1 MKNWISTNEKQ
12 RFALKKIAGKTVSVL
27 IGTTLFGFYL
37 GTKTEVHVVKAD
49 TITDVSTKLEQA
61 KPETTPEVDTKS
73 AINEASDNVARDAVQ
88 TTDTTNNKEQSA
100 TLATPIKSLAPTVA
114 SNKTSEVS
122 DSLKVPTEKTTEPT
136 SNLNTENNQK
146 DAVQTTDTT
155 NNKEQSTTLAT
166 TIKSLAPT
174 VASNKTSEVSDSL
187 KVPTE
192 KTTEPTSNL
201 NTENNQNVKNFLA
214 ASLVSASSTRSLA
227 TKSYFNALRMIKL
240 VSASSIRSPATDQEA
255 ELPKSDQVFELQD
268 TPIYNDLVSTEGL
281 KGKEATWL

>member
-1 MKNWISTNEKQ
+1 
-12 RFALKKIAGKTVSVL
+12 
-27 IGTTLFGFYL
+27 
-37 GTKTEVHVVKAD
+37 
-49 TITDVSTKLEQA
+49 
-61 KPETTPEVDTKS
+61 
-73 AINEASDNVARDAVQ
+73 
-88 TTDTTNNKEQSA
+88 
-100 TLATPIKSLAPTVA
+100 
-114 SNKTSEVS
+114 SEVS

-155 NNKEQSTTLAT
+155 NNKDQSATLAT
-166 TIKSLAPT
+166 PIKSLAPT

-227 TKSYFNALRMIKL
+227 TKSYFNALKMIKL

-255 ELPKSDQVFELQD
+255 ELPKSDKVFEPQD
-268 TPIYNDLVSTEGL
+268 APIYDDVVSTEGL
-281 KGKEATWL
+281 KGKEATWLWKVLNSYWHSDEGYTKIKETLNDANLYY